1 MSDTKKHESLGAA
14 LAAFQA
20 EYPTVAKENTAVVN
34 SSKGSYKYDYADLS
48 DISPVVLP
56 LLGKHGL
63 YWTTRP
69 TVTDGNFALLYSLG
83 HESGQSLDGIY
94 PLPAANT
101 PAQQMGGAI
110 TYARRYALCA
120 VTGIAPGGDD
130 TDAHQPAPQQMRPD
144 APAEWRAD
152 VAAIPSKEAA
162 NAFWQRASADGWL
175 TPEVQAA
182 LTERVAKINKE
193 AANVAGD
200 AAQAE

>member
-1 MSDTKKHESLGAA
+1 MPDTKKHDSFDAA
-14 LAAFQA
+14 MAAFQA
-20 EYPTVAKENTAVVN
+20 EIPVVE
-34 SSKGSYKYDYADLS
+34 KGKSADAGKYKYDYADLS
-48 DISPVVLP
+48 DVTAAALP

-63 YWTTRP
+63 SWVTVP
-69 TVTDGNFALLYSLG
+69 TVVDGNFALLYSLT
-83 HESGQSLDGIY
+83 HETGGSINGVY
-94 PLPAANT
+94 PLPSVST

-130 TDAHQPAPQQMRPD
+130 TDAHHPAPQQMRPD

-200 AAQAE
+200 ATQAE